1 MSARISARA
10 QRRLALVAAGA
21 GLALFLGANAHLIAV
36 AFRSQPGCAAILP
49 DRAPAR
55 HAC

>member
-1 MSARISARA
+1 MTPATQKRLAILGA
-10 QRRLALVAAGA
+10 LALVAV
-21 GLALFLGANAHLIAV
+21 FLGANAHLIVVAV
-36 AFRSQPGCAAILP
+36 QSQPDCVAVSP

>member
-1 MSARISARA
+1 MTVTA
-10 QRRLALVAAGA
+10 QKRLAILGALALVAV
-21 GLALFLGANAHLIAV
+21 FVGANAHLIAV
-36 AFRSQPGCAAILP
+36 AFRSQPDCVAISP

>member
-1 MSARISARA
+1 MTAAT
-10 QRRLALVAAGA
+10 QKRLAILGAIALVAV
-21 GLALFLGANAHLIAV
+21 FLGANAHLITV
-36 AFRSQPGCAAILP
+36 AFRSQPGCVAVSP